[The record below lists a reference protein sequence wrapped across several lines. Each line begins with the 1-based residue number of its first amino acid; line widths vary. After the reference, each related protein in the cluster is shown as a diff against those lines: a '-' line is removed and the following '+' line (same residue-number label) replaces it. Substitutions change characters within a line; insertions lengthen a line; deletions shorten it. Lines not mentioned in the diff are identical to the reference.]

1 MEKNKVTTYLLYA
14 IGEILLVVIGIMIAV
29 SLNNWNDDRK
39 AILQEQKSLAE
50 LQSALR
56 ADLVDIQFNISWHES
71 AKNACEILLKVY
83 EEKTPYHDSLGN
95 HFGSMGRFSQFLPE
109 LGTYESIK
117 SNGIGLIS
125 DDSLRIKIAH
135 YYENEIKYALGNEEI
150 NRSLLPFDFELFR
163 KHFYV
168 KELVSYAVPIDYKA
182 LMQDESF
189 RSYLY
194 STRAFR
200 SLEEEMFR
208 ELEKSCQ
215 NLIDRI
221 EEELKNEV

>member
-1 MEKNKVTTYLLYA
+1 MLYA
-14 IGEILLVVIGIMIAV
+14 VGEILLVVIGIMIAV
-29 SLNNWNDDRK
+29 SLNNWNDNRK
-39 AILQEQKSLAE
+39 AIVQEQKSLRE

-56 ADLVDIQFNISWHES
+56 ADLTDIQFNINWHES
-71 AKNACEILLKVY
+71 AKTSCNVLLKVY
-83 EEKTPYHDSLGN
+83 EEKPPYHDSLGN
-95 HFGSMGRFSQFLPE
+95 HFGHMARFSQFLPE

-125 DDSLRIKIAH
+125 NDSLRIKISH

-150 NRSLLPFDFELFR
+150 NRSLLPFDFELYR
-163 KHFYV
+163 KYFYV
-168 KELVSYAVPIDYKA
+168 KEIVNYAVPIDYDA
-182 LMQDESF
+182 LLQDETF

-208 ELEKSCQ
+208 ELEKTCQ